1 MLKELQVQTID
12 DFRLKIEY
20 LRNFPILLMKGQSGP
35 RLNKSKNV
43 DLTGQ
48 GDTTN
53 LQSSIVNFQFGSSS
67 FSKNLI
73 IPEAVILSK
82 G

>member
-1 MLKELQVQTID
+1 
-12 DFRLKIEY
+12 
-20 LRNFPILLMKGQSGP
+20 MKRQSGP

-53 LQSSIVNFQFGSSS
+53 LQSSIFNCQFGSGS

-73 IPEAVILSK
+73 IPEAVMFSK

>member
-1 MLKELQVQTID
+1 M
-12 DFRLKIEY
+12 R
-20 LRNFPILLMKGQSGP
+20 RQSEP
-35 RLNKSKNV
+35 RLNEIKNV

-53 LQSSIVNFQFGSSS
+53 LQSSIINLAQVLSA
-67 FSKNLI
+67 KNLI
-73 IPEAVILSK
+73 IPEAVMFLK

>member
-1 MLKELQVQTID
+1 
-12 DFRLKIEY
+12 
-20 LRNFPILLMKGQSGP
+20 MKRQSGP

-53 LQSSIVNFQFGSSS
+53 LQSSIFNLQLSIVNLVQ
-67 FSKNLI
+67 
-73 IPEAVILSK
+73 VLSTK
-82 G
+82 I